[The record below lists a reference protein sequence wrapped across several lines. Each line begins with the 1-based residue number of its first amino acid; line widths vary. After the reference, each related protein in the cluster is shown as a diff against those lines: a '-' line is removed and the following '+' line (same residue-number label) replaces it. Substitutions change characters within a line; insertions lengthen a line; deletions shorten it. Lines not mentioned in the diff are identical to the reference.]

1 LLLDSGSPLRGVR
14 NDEEEKSSESIMNI
28 RNKWLAG
35 FAMGAMLASGGAMAA
50 VNANEVHVA
59 LTSLKLAL
67 AKMGVAN
74 AILSNPTPPS
84 NNTDAHLAAPNQLG
98 SQEISSILVSAGGV
112 INVYLSPAVGV
123 GNGIVQLVPKIVTDK
138 QGKKTVQYTCYSPN
152 IPDIAT
158 AAPECTYRPA
168 GK

>member
-1 LLLDSGSPLRGVR
+1 MKIP
-14 NDEEEKSSESIMNI
+14 
-28 RNKWLAG
+28 NKWLAG
-35 FAMGAMLASGGAMAA
+35 FAMGAMLASGSAMAA
-50 VNANEVHVA
+50 VNANEMHVA

-67 AKMGVAN
+67 AKIGVAN
-74 AILSNPTPPS
+74 AILSNPAPPA

-123 GNGIVQLVPKIVTDK
+123 GGGIVQLVPKVVTDK
-138 QGKKTVQYTCYSPN
+138 QGKKSVQYTCYSPN

-158 AAPECTYRPA
+158 AQPECTYRPA